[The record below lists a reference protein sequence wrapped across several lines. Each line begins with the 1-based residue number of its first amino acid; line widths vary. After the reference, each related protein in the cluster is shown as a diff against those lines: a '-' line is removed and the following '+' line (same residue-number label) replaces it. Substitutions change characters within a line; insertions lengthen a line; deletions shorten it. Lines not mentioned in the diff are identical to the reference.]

1 MSHTTT
7 KQVSYLSDAE
17 FTMKR
22 TMLQDEKLQ
31 MVMSFEGG
39 EDYTVSDPHDPVAL
53 FFEDTF
59 HIASGRHFC
68 EYLVYCFETEPEDRD
83 VQLVASASPY
93 HNSGILNIEWLPEGD
108 APEIDDP
115 SQLLGKE
122 WKFKLKISNAA
133 IKIRARSC
141 YVSYSFPNES
151 GDLERYTTDVCDT
164 PTMTPSFDYEMV
176 HTIPNVTQAFIDF
189 ISGKNGMDFDV
200 YASPTY
206 TLPPSKISTTN
217 SVVAAAF
224 GANVVKSAA
233 ESELDTLKQ
242 EKSALQSA
250 LDLAIAEI
258 AKASGEEPSKVKTR
272 LLAAKLQDAQVN

>member
-1 MSHTTT
+1 M
-7 KQVSYLSDAE
+7 
-17 FTMKR
+17 
-22 TMLQDEKLQ
+22 
-31 MVMSFEGG
+31 
-39 EDYTVSDPHDPVAL
+39 
-53 FFEDTF
+53 
-59 HIASGRHFC
+59 
-68 EYLVYCFETEPEDRD
+68 VYCFETEPEDRD

-164 PTMTPSFDYEMV
+164 PTMTPSFDYEMI

-189 ISGKNGMDFDV
+189 ISFRTNRSTSLS
-200 YASPTY
+200 ASSSPKAR
-206 TLPPSKISTTN
+206 PKIFLS
-217 SVVAAAF
+217 SC
-224 GANVVKSAA
+224 
-233 ESELDTLKQ
+233 
-242 EKSALQSA
+242 
-250 LDLAIAEI
+250 
-258 AKASGEEPSKVKTR
+258 ASLE
-272 LLAAKLQDAQVN
+272 